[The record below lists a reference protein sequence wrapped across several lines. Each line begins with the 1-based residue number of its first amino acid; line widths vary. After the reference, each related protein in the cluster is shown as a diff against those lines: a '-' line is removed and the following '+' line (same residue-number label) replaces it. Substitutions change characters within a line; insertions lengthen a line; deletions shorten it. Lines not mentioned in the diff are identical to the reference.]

1 MFLLEVD
8 QAVSLMEDLIRQK
21 AAGIEVQVV
30 THVAADAD
38 AIVSA
43 ALVKIVLDEDGPGT
57 AMVVWGSSDGAVG
70 EEHPHRMG
78 VDVKVGP
85 RSIKGRESSAAE
97 VIARAIQHP
106 RIGWKLD
113 ASATEIVD
121 EVTLID
127 TGRHR
132 EICSM
137 NMGLIIRGLRSAG
150 WSDDAILRHVICS
163 LLPHMSPPSEVAA

>member
-8 QAVSLMEDLIRQK
+8 QAVSLIEDLIRQK

-57 AMVVWGSSDGAVG
+57 TTVVWGSSDGAVG

-113 ASATEIVD
+113 APATAIVD

-127 TGRHR
+127 TGQRR
-132 EICSM
+132 EARLDMS
-137 NMGLIIRGLRSAG
+137 LIIRSLKSTG
-150 WSDDAILRHVICS
+150 WSDDVVLSHVIS
-163 LLPHMSPPSEVAA
+163 LLRPHVRPPPPEVTS